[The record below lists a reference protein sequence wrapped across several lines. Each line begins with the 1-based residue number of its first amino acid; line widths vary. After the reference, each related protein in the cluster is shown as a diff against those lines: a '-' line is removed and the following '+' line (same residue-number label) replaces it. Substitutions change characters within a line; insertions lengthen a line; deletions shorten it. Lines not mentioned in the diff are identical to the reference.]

1 MAEIECLIPRVL
13 SHTHNFEFTACF
25 RLPAEVLANW
35 VFVFEK
41 LPRKRLIDDLS
52 LARMLSGANAFEI
65 SDIQEDEI
73 RPR

>member
-1 MAEIECLIPRVL
+1 LL
-13 SHTHNFEFTACF
+13 